1 MFCSETKYTY
11 LIVTPFPGFILDFAY
26 FIQKYRGFFNS
37 YKSNINTLDKAFRG
51 SDATHRGKQKY
62 VRVIKNTN
70 DVESRKCLAFALHGR
85 AAHSRAASHSHMK

>member
-11 LIVTPFPGFILDFAY
+11 LIVTPFPGFILDCIFY
-26 FIQKYRGFFNS
+26 SDILRFFYS